1 MLKFVSQPLPSAALA
16 AVAALGALALAQ
28 PAVAQVYTSSQF
40 PAPYVQVTGGTAVT
54 FGSNDDDSTLVPLGF
69 PFEWYGVTYTAVNVA
84 TNGFAVLA
92 ESCQTSITCPD
103 FGTCVGGSCELGFA
117 STGAPGPFPD
127 TNEPNSVIAPFWD
140 DLFVQAGSQVLTAL
154 EGAAPN
160 RVFVIEWRNIG
171 HYPSGT
177 VGSANFQVR
186 LSESGTI
193 RMAWGSASGAT
204 AWDGNIGLEN
214 PDGTVGFA
222 PSLACGVGPALCTLA
237 DLQSLNGQVL
247 EVGPVNGPELLGVVS
262 PPPGA
267 DPGQPL
273 SIGVSARN
281 IGTQSTTVAI
291 VARVYL
297 STDTTITPGTD
308 TFLGQVTLPVV
319 PSRAVRT
326 ATLATSLPSML
337 MPGRYRIGAIV
348 DATNVVREATE
359 ANNTAVSG
367 EFLVGPDVEVAVTA
381 PASTGPSEPIS
392 VPVVITSRGSP
403 VTSTLYRLYLSS
415 DQIFDVS
422 DVLVGTGTAA
432 VAGQPTYTFQAQGV
446 VPANII
452 PVAYYV
458 IVVVDANNT
467 ILELDETNNVGV
479 SEETV
484 DVVGPDVAVTDI
496 TCDANAY
503 RGQPFTV
510 RATLRNVGGT
520 TAHDFY
526 YTFYFSDN
534 QLVTATDPAVCEFGP
549 ITLAPGIDLPVE
561 HVCTIPSTL
570 PLVPYYVGVIADSTT
585 VVLEGDERNNIRFR
599 RPTVPLRDP
608 APDLIVQ
615 DLEVPALAAVGEA
628 LTIGRTLDNIGNAP
642 TTGLHAFYLS
652 ADRSFDAAS
661 DVEIGRGSSTLPAGG
676 RVSGVDAARIPLGV
690 APGAYY
696 IVGRADPDGAVAE
709 LDETNNVFVS
719 VSSVRVEAAELQIL
733 SRALPQATVGLP
745 YQFELAA
752 AGGASGLTWSFTR
765 GALPSGLVLDAASGR
780 ISGTPRAPGQVE
792 LVVRVDDG
800 RSHAEATFTLLV
812 AESTVDL
819 AIITRSL
826 PPSFVGNAYEIP
838 LTAIGGIP
846 PYIWTYEGA
855 MPAGLRLSAEGILA
869 GTPTSV
875 GASTINFRVRD
886 VAGTQVEQP
895 ITVRVVSSEDALRFT
910 TDILRDGEI
919 GQRYEDRFRATNG
932 QPAYTFDLVGGDLPG
947 GLAIEDDKLV
957 GTPTVAGTFVFAVR
971 VTDQRADFDTNRYV
985 VTITSD
991 EDVRFV
997 SNGLPTGVRGVAYV
1011 EEGGA
1016 AVRLKAVSAT
1026 GMSETL
1032 SYSVL
1037 SGDLPPGITLAVDGV
1052 LAGTPSAA
1060 GLYTFVA
1067 EVVDGAGR
1075 TDHRALSI
1083 VVEEPPAVVPPPP
1096 EETGCG
1102 CTTGTSGSGG
1112 VWALGLFVALGLIRR
1127 ARSAR
1132 SARVALAAVA
1142 AVTAAGALAPQV
1154 AEAQTSVP
1162 YFLQE
1167 ETAPYVVRS
1176 GGTAVTFTSNDDDD
1190 AAVTLPFPF
1199 RFFGNNYTSVNV
1211 GTNGYVA
1218 FDGPASSLD
1227 NLALGAV
1234 STPNNV
1240 IAAFW
1245 DDLLVQGVTTY
1256 VDGVAPAR
1264 VFVIQWVAT
1273 RFGGTGNLA
1282 AQLWLYEGSAGRFE
1296 LRYGAGTGTSFS
1308 AALGFENDT
1317 GNVSHTWRTC
1327 SPNCGGTD
1335 LMGLQDRVLRALQD
1349 GGTDVEALS
1358 VSSPA
1363 RVFAGA
1369 AFAVNAAF
1377 RSYHQNDVGPIAY
1390 GYRLYPASSMQGGV
1404 DLGTFGPV
1412 TLTPYQQVSVTDLVT
1427 IPVLTAPGVY
1437 RIALVID
1444 PAQSYMEPDEGNNL
1458 VFAQNTIE
1466 LGDRRPD
1473 LTAGRIVATPATANP
1488 GDTVRVAVEVRN
1500 AGNLPGG
1507 GEWQLVLSGNRVISG
1522 DDLVVHTGSVSLG
1535 IVESVTTTV
1544 SVTLPSSLEP
1554 GRYYFGVIADPMNTL
1569 LELSEVNNAVVARD
1583 PIDVGV
1589 DFVMVA
1595 TESLPGGYVGLDY
1608 STFLRGAGGDG
1619 TYTWSLAS
1627 GTLPAGLSLL
1637 PMAGEIR
1644 GRPTAAGSAEV
1655 TVRVTSAGRMAE
1667 RALTI
1672 AVAERGGPLT
1682 IVTRG
1687 FVPGVV
1693 GQAYPPSQGE
1703 QRVRVVN
1710 ASGSVA
1716 YRLTGLTP
1724 PGLMLSTDGVLTG
1737 LPRQRGTFD
1746 VEVEARDS
1754 VGTATRSIPLTIVE
1768 PGRLSLVAASLP
1780 EGVLED
1786 EYRFQLVALGST
1798 ATVTFT
1804 VGQDQRLPD
1813 GLSLTSAGLIVGV
1826 PTRVG
1831 TWRFSVRATEGAA
1844 TDDANFSITVV
1855 SNAGFG
1861 ITPSSLPVATVG
1873 VPYDVT
1879 VEARGGLP
1887 MFTWRL
1893 VLPGTLP
1900 RGLRWEVE
1908 TNGER
1913 ERVRFLGTPEA
1924 VPDEG
1929 VVSFLL
1935 TVDDIA
1941 GRHAEQALAI
1951 RVVPAPVVVPVQP
1964 PEDGGCSCASTQSG
1978 SGLGGLLLLAGLM
1991 LVLRRRRV

>member
-1 MLKFVSQPLPSAALA
+1 MLKFVSHPPPNVALA

-28 PAVAQVYTSSQF
+28 PAAAQVYTSSQF
-40 PAPYVQVTGGTAVT
+40 AAPYVQVTGGTPVA
-54 FGSNDDDSTLVPLGF
+54 FGSNDDDSTLVQLGF
-69 PFEWYGVTYTAVNVA
+69 PFVWYGVTYTAVNVA

-92 ESCQTSITCPD
+92 ESCMTAVTCPN
-103 FGTCVGGSCELGFA
+103 FGLCTGGACELGFA

-127 TNEPNSVIAPFWD
+127 TEEPNSIIAPFWD
-140 DLFVQAGSQVLTAL
+140 DLYVQAGSQVLTAV
-154 EGAAPN
+154 EGSAPN

-177 VGSANFQVR
+177 VGAANFQVR
-186 LSESGTI
+186 LAESGTV

-204 AWDGNIGLEN
+204 TWDGNIGLEN

-222 PSLACGVGPALCTLA
+222 PNLACGVGPALCSLA

-247 EVGPVNGPELLGVVS
+247 EVGPVDGPELLGAVS

-273 SIGVSARN
+273 SIAVSARN
-281 IGTQSTTVAI
+281 IGTRSTTVAI

-319 PSRAVRT
+319 PARDVRT

-348 DATNVVREATE
+348 DATNLVREATE
-359 ANNTAVSG
+359 ANNTALSG

-381 PASTGPSEPIS
+381 PGSTGPSEPIS

-403 VTSTLYRLYLSS
+403 VISTLYRMYLSA
-415 DQIFDVS
+415 DPILDVS
-422 DVLVGTGTAA
+422 DALVGTGTAA
-432 VAGQPTYTFQAQGV
+432 VAGQPSLSFQAQGV

-458 IVVVDANNT
+458 IVVVDANDT
-467 ILELDETNNVGV
+467 LLELDETNNVGV
-479 SEETV
+479 SEDTV

-503 RGQPFTV
+503 RGQPFTM

-549 ITLAPGIDLPVE
+549 ITLAPGIDLQVE
-561 HVCTIPSTL
+561 HVCTIPVTL
-570 PLVPYYVGVIADSTT
+570 PLVPYYVGIIADSTT

-608 APDLIVQ
+608 APDLVVQ
-615 DLEVPALAAVGEA
+615 DLEVPALAAVGES

-642 TTGLHAFYLS
+642 ASGLHAYYLS

-661 DVEIGRGSSTLPAGG
+661 DVEIGRGSSTIPAGG

-719 VSSVRVEAAELQIL
+719 VGSVRLEAAELQIL
-733 SRALPQATVGLP
+733 SRALPQGTVGLP

-752 AGGASGLTWSFTR
+752 AGAGAGLTWSLTR
-765 GALPSGLVLDAASGR
+765 GVLPGGLTLDAATGR
-780 ISGTPRAPGQVE
+780 LSGTPRAAGRVE

-800 RSHAEATFTLLV
+800 RAHAEATLTLLI

-819 AIITRSL
+819 AIITRAL
-826 PPSFVGNAYEIP
+826 PPSFLGRAYEIP

-846 PYIWTYEGA
+846 PYVWTYEGA
-855 MPAGLRLSAEGILA
+855 MPPGLRLDADGRLA

-875 GASTINFRVRD
+875 GPSTINFRVRD

-895 ITVRVVSSEDALRFT
+895 ITVRVVASEDALRFT

-932 QPAYTFDLVGGDLPG
+932 QPAYTFEQVGGDLPG

-971 VTDQRADFDTNRYV
+971 VSDQRADFDTNRYV

-997 SNGLPTGVRGVAYV
+997 SNGLPSGVRGVAYV

-1026 GMSETL
+1026 GMSEALAYT
-1032 SYSVL
+1032 VL
-1037 SGDLPPGITLAVDGV
+1037 SGDLPPGITLAPDGV
-1052 LAGTPSAA
+1052 LAGTPTAA

-1067 EVVDGAGR
+1067 EVIDGAGR

-1083 VVEEPPAVVPPPP
+1083 VVEDPPVVVPPPGGDG
-1096 EETGCG
+1096 GCG
-1102 CTTGTSGSGG
+1102 CTSSAQGSGASWMVG
-1112 VWALGLFVALGLIRR
+1112 LALVLGLVRLGRRSRAPLLALVAVV
-1127 ARSAR
+1127 S
-1132 SARVALAAVA
+1132 
-1142 AVTAAGALAPQV
+1142 AGALAPH
-1154 AEAQTSVP
+1154 AAQAQVP

-1167 ETAPYVVRS
+1167 DTAPYVVRS
-1176 GGTAVTFTSNDDDD
+1176 GGTALTFVSNDDSD
-1190 AAVTLPFPF
+1190 AVVTLPFPF
-1199 RFFGNNYTSVNV
+1199 RFFSTSHSSVNV
-1211 GTNGYVA
+1211 GTNGYVVFGSSA
-1218 FDGPASSLD
+1218 GSLD
-1227 NLALGAV
+1227 NLALGSV
-1234 STPNNV
+1234 SPPNNV

-1245 DDLLVQGVTTY
+1245 DDLVVQNVTTY
-1256 VDGVAPAR
+1256 LDGTAPSR
-1264 VFVIQWVAT
+1264 VFVIQWVAN
-1273 RFGGTGNLA
+1273 RFGGGGDLA
-1282 AQLWLYEGSAGRFE
+1282 AQLWLYEGAAGRFE
-1296 LRYGAGTGTSFS
+1296 LRYGAGSGNSFS
-1308 AALGFENDT
+1308 AALGFENDS
-1317 GNVSHTWRTC
+1317 GSVSHTWRTC
-1327 SPNCGGTD
+1327 SPNCQGSD
-1335 LMGLQDRVLRALQD
+1335 LSALQDRVLRALQD
-1349 GGTDVEALS
+1349 GGTDVEAVS

-1369 AFAVNAAF
+1369 PFAVSATF
-1377 RSYHQNDVGPIAY
+1377 RSYHQNDVGPIGY
-1390 GYRLYPASSMQGGV
+1390 GYRLYPANSMQGGI
-1404 DLGTFGPV
+1404 DLASFGPV
-1412 TLTPYQQVSVTDLVT
+1412 TLTPYQVVSATDLVT

-1444 PAQSYMEPDEGNNL
+1444 PAQGYMEPDEGNNL
-1458 VFAQNTIE
+1458 VFATNTIE
-1466 LGDRRPD
+1466 IGDRRPD
-1473 LTAGRIVATPATANP
+1473 LTAGRIVARPATANP
-1488 GDTVRVAVEVRN
+1488 GDTVSVVVEVQN

-1507 GEWQLVLSGNRVISG
+1507 GQWQLVLSGNRVISS

-1544 SVTLPSSLEP
+1544 SVTLSPSLEP
-1554 GRYYFGVIADPMNTL
+1554 GRYYFGVITDPMNTL

-1595 TESLPGGYVGLDY
+1595 NESLPGGYVGVEY

-1644 GRPTAAGSAEV
+1644 GRPTAAGSSEV
-1655 TVRVTSAGRMAE
+1655 TVRVSSGGRMADK
-1667 RALTI
+1667 ALTLV
-1672 AVAERGGPLT
+1672 VAERGGPLT

-1710 ASGSVA
+1710 DSGSVS

-1724 PGLMLSTDGVLTG
+1724 PGLALSTDGVLSG

-1780 EGVLED
+1780 EGVLDD
-1786 EYRFQLVALGST
+1786 EYRFQLVALGAT
-1798 ATVTFT
+1798 ATVTFAL
-1804 VGQDQRLPD
+1804 GQDQLLPD
-1813 GLSLTSAGLIVGV
+1813 GLTLTSAGLIVGV

-1831 TWRFSVRATEGAA
+1831 TWRFSVRATEGTA
-1844 TDDANFSITVV
+1844 TDDANFAITVV

-1879 VEARGGLP
+1879 VEARGGQP

-1908 TNGER
+1908 TNGDR
-1913 ERVRFLGTPEA
+1913 ERVRFLGTAEA

-1935 TVDDIA
+1935 TVDDLA

-1951 RVVPAPVVVPVQP
+1951 RVVPPPVVVVAP
-1964 PEDGGCSCASTQSG
+1964 PPDGGCSCASTQAG
-1978 SGLGGLLLLAGLM
+1978 AGLPGLLLLAGLM
-1991 LVLRRRRV
+1991 FALRRRPRV

>member
-1 MLKFVSQPLPSAALA
+1 MLKFASHTPSPAALA

-28 PAVAQVYTSSQF
+28 PAAAQVYTSSQF
-40 PAPYVQVTGGTAVT
+40 AAPYVQVTGGTPVT
-54 FGSNDDDSTLVPLGF
+54 FGSNDDDSTLVQLGF
-69 PFEWYGVTYTAVNVA
+69 PFVWYGVTYSAVNVA
-84 TNGFAVLA
+84 TNGFTVLA
-92 ESCQTSITCPD
+92 ESCTTSITCPD
-103 FGTCVGGSCELGFA
+103 FGTCTGGACELGFA

-127 TNEPNSVIAPFWD
+127 LNEPNSVIAPFWD
-140 DLFVQAGSQVLTAL
+140 DLYVQAGSQVLTAI
-154 EGAAPN
+154 EGSAPN

-177 VGSANFQVR
+177 VGAANFQVR
-186 LSESGTI
+186 LSESGTV

-222 PSLACGVGPALCTLA
+222 PNLACGVGPLQCSLA

-247 EVGPVNGPELLGVVS
+247 EVGPVDGPELLGAVS

-281 IGTQSTTVAI
+281 IGTRSTTVAI

-297 STDTTITPGTD
+297 SNDTTITPGTD

-319 PSRAVRT
+319 PARDVRT
-326 ATLATSLPSML
+326 ATLATSMPSML

-381 PASTGPSEPIS
+381 PGSTGPSEPIS

-403 VTSTLYRLYLSS
+403 VTSTLYRMYLST

-432 VAGQPTYTFQAQGV
+432 VAGQPSLAFQAQGV

-467 ILELDETNNVGV
+467 ILELDETNNVGI

-496 TCDANAY
+496 SGDANAY
-503 RGQPFTV
+503 RGQPYTV

-520 TAHDFY
+520 TAQAFY

-561 HVCTIPSTL
+561 HVCTIPATL
-570 PLVPYYVGVIADSTT
+570 PLVPYYVGIIADSTT

-608 APDLIVQ
+608 APDLVVQ

-642 TTGLHAFYLS
+642 AMGLHAFYLS
-652 ADRSFDAAS
+652 ADRAYDAAS
-661 DVEIGRGSSTLPAGG
+661 DVEIGRGSSTIPAGG
-676 RVSGVDAARIPLGV
+676 RVNGVDAARIPLGV

-696 IVGRADPDGAVAE
+696 IVGRADPDNAVAE

-719 VSSVRVEAAELQIL
+719 VGSVRVEAAELQIL

-752 AGGASGLTWSFTR
+752 LGGAGALTWSVTR
-765 GALPSGLVLDAASGR
+765 GTLPGGLALDAATGR
-780 ISGTPRAPGQVE
+780 LSGTPRAAGQVA
-792 LVVRVDDG
+792 LLVRVDDG
-800 RSHAEATFTLLV
+800 RTHAEAALTLLV

-819 AIITRSL
+819 AIITRAL
-826 PPSFVGNAYEIP
+826 PPSFLGRAYEIP

-846 PYIWTYEGA
+846 PYVWTYEGA
-855 MPAGLRLSAEGILA
+855 MPPGLRLDADGRLA

-875 GASTINFRVRD
+875 GPSTINFRVRD
-886 VAGTQVEQP
+886 LAGTQVEQP
-895 ITVRVVSSEDALRFT
+895 ITVRVVASEDALRFT
-910 TDILRDGEI
+910 ADILRDGEI

-932 QPAYTFDLVGGDLPG
+932 QPAYTFELVAGDLPG

-997 SNGLPTGVRGVAYV
+997 SNGLPSGVRGVAYV
-1011 EEGGA
+1011 EEGGS

-1026 GMSETL
+1026 GMSESLT
-1032 SYSVL
+1032 YTVL
-1037 SGDLPPGITLAVDGV
+1037 SGELPPGLTLAADGV

-1075 TDHRALSI
+1075 TDHRALAI
-1083 VVEEPPAVVPPPP
+1083 VIEEPPAVVQPPP
-1096 EETGCG
+1096 EEGGCG
-1102 CTTGTSGSGG
+1102 CTTSAPSSGG
-1112 VWALGLFVALGLIRR
+1112 SWVVGLALVLGLVRLGRR
-1127 ARSAR
+1127 ARLPLA
-1132 SARVALAAVA
+1132 ALATVS
-1142 AVTAAGALAPQV
+1142 VVGALAPQ
-1154 AEAQTSVP
+1154 AAQAQSTVP

-1167 ETAPYVVRS
+1167 ESAPYVVRS
-1176 GGTAVTFTSNDDDD
+1176 GGTALTFLSNDDSD
-1190 AAVTLPFPF
+1190 AVASLPFPF
-1199 RFFGNNYTSVNV
+1199 RFFGTNYSSVNV

-1218 FDGPASSLD
+1218 FGGSASSLD
-1227 NLALGAV
+1227 NLALGSA
-1234 STPNNV
+1234 SMPNNV

-1245 DDLLVQGVTTY
+1245 DDLVVQSVTTY
-1256 VDGVAPAR
+1256 VDGAAPSR
-1264 VFVIQWVAT
+1264 IFVIQWVAT
-1273 RFGGTGNLA
+1273 RFGGAGNLA

-1296 LRYGAGTGTSFS
+1296 LRYGAGSGNGYS
-1308 AALGFENDT
+1308 AAQGFENDT
-1317 GNVSHTWRTC
+1317 GTISRSWLTC
-1327 SPNCGGTD
+1327 SPNCLGTD
-1335 LMGLQDRVLRALQD
+1335 LAALQDRVLRALQD
-1349 GGTDVEALS
+1349 GGTDVEAMS
-1358 VSSPA
+1358 VSSPP

-1377 RSYHQNDVGPIAY
+1377 RSYHQNDVGPITY
-1390 GYRLYPASSMQGGV
+1390 GYRLYPANSMQDGV
-1404 DLGTFGPV
+1404 DLATFGPL
-1412 TLTPYQQVSVTDLVT
+1412 TLTPYQEVAVTDLVT

-1444 PAQSYMEPDEGNNL
+1444 PSQSFMEPDEGNNV
-1458 VFAQNTIE
+1458 VFAANTIE
-1466 LGDRRPD
+1466 IGDRRPD
-1473 LTAGRIVATPATANP
+1473 LTAGRIVARPAAANP
-1488 GDTVRVAVEVRN
+1488 GDTVRVVVEVQN
-1500 AGNLPGG
+1500 AGNLPGSG
-1507 GEWQLVLSGNRVISG
+1507 AWQLVLSGNRVISG

-1544 SVTLPSSLEP
+1544 SVTLSPTLEP
-1554 GRYYFGVIADPMNTL
+1554 GRYYFGVITDPMNTL

-1595 TESLPGGYVGLDY
+1595 NESLPGGYVGVDY

-1644 GRPTAAGSAEV
+1644 GRPTAAGTAEV
-1655 TVRVTSAGRMAE
+1655 TVRVTSGGRTADK
-1667 RALTI
+1667 ALTL

-1682 IVTRG
+1682 IVTRS

-1693 GQAYPPSQGE
+1693 GQSYPPSQGE

-1710 ASGSVA
+1710 DNGTVA
-1716 YRLTGLTP
+1716 FRLTGLTP
-1724 PGLMLSTDGVLTG
+1724 PGLSLSTDGVLTG

-1780 EGVLED
+1780 EGVLEE
-1786 EYRFQLVALGST
+1786 EYRFQLVALGAT
-1798 ATVTFT
+1798 ATVTFAL
-1804 VGQDQRLPD
+1804 GQDQLLPD
-1813 GLSLTSAGLIVGV
+1813 GLTLTSAGLIVGV

-1831 TWRFSVRATEGAA
+1831 TWRFSVRATEGTA
-1844 TDDANFSITVV
+1844 TDDANFTITVQ

-1873 VPYDVT
+1873 TPYDVT
-1879 VEARGGLP
+1879 VEARGGQP

-1908 TNGER
+1908 TNGDR

-1929 VVSFLL
+1929 AVSFLL
-1935 TVDDIA
+1935 TVDDLA

-1951 RVVPAPVVVPVQP
+1951 RVVPAPVVVPVKP
-1964 PEDGGCSCASTQSG
+1964 PEDGGCSCASTQAG
-1978 SGLGGLLLLAGLM
+1978 SSLTGLLLLAGLM
-1991 LVLRRRRV
+1991 LVLRRRAGA